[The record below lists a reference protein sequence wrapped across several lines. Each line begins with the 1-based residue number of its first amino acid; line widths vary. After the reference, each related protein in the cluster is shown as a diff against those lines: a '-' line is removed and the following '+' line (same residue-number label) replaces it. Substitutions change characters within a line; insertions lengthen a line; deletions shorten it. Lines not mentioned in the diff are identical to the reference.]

1 MLAAKTPITSKSKPK
16 VYVETS
22 VISYLAARASKDV
35 VNAARQQLTRQWWQQ
50 AGQFQLC
57 TSALVYDEARQG
69 APGQVARRLALLD
82 SLLVLTPHPA
92 LAEVAG
98 ALIRATALPEKA
110 VRDAE
115 HIAMAS
121 LHQAAYLV
129 TWNFRHIANPVT
141 AGKIDAVLRLLGYTP
156 AVLCSPEQL
165 IASA

>member
-1 MLAAKTPITSKSKPK
+1 MKPR

-22 VISYLAARASKDV
+22 VISYMAAAASKDV

-50 AGQFQLC
+50 ARRFELC

-69 APGQVARRLALLD
+69 AAGQVARRLALLD
-82 SLLVLTPHPA
+82 SLQVLPPDPA
-92 LAEVAG
+92 LGEVAG
-98 ALIRATALPEKA
+98 ALIRAAALPEKA

-115 HIAMAS
+115 HIALAAI
-121 LHQAAYLV
+121 HQVTYLV

-156 AVLCSPEQL
+156 SVLCSPEQL
-165 IASA
+165 LADN